1 MSYAIGIDVGGTSIK
16 SALIAP
22 DGTVGLTHGAPTP
35 TGVEPLLVEVAAQ
48 AAWLESQAQQL
59 GFAVIPEVGLVVP
72 GIVDETKG
80 IGVLSANLGWQ
91 DAPLRTQATTAL
103 CRPVGFGHDV
113 RAGALAETRLGAH
126 GSSLIYVAI
135 GTGVA
140 SVLVLD
146 GQPLVSG
153 GWAGEIGQSLVPCP
167 DSGKPVVFEQVTSAS
182 AISRRYLAQS
192 RARRSSPITDLNA
205 AQFGSR
211 EVFER
216 AAQGDQVAFAVID
229 TALDYLAQ
237 CFAQMVCV
245 LGPLPIVIG
254 GGLSAAGDALIKP
267 LKTKVNALLALSPMP
282 NISTAQLGSNA
293 QVIGAGL
300 LAHDLCGETRVPGP
314 VAVLPN

>member
-22 DGTVGLTHGAPTP
+22 DGTVGITYGAPTP
-35 TGVEPLLVEVAAQ
+35 AGVEPLLVEVAAQ
-48 AAWLESQAQQL
+48 TTWLESQAQQL
-59 GFAVIPEVGLVVP
+59 GLTVSPEVGLVVP
-72 GIVDETKG
+72 GIVDETRG

-91 DAPLRTQATTAL
+91 DAALRTLATKTL
-103 CRPVGFGHDV
+103 GRPVSFGHDV

-146 GQPLVSG
+146 GKPLVSG

-167 DSGKPVVFEQVTSAS
+167 DTGKPVAFEQVTSAS

-192 RARRSSPITDLNA
+192 RAGGSSLDTNLDA

-229 TALDYLAQ
+229 TALDYLAK

-254 GGLSAAGDALIKP
+254 GGLCAAGDALIKP
-267 LKTKVNALLALSPMP
+267 LKTKVAALLALSPMP
-282 NISTAQLGSNA
+282 NIYTAELGSNA
-293 QVIGAGL
+293 QAIGAGL
-300 LAHDLCGETRVPGP
+300 LAHDLRGEKRSPGP
-314 VAVLPN
+314 LSVLSN

>member
-35 TGVEPLLVEVAAQ
+35 RGVDALMTELATQIAWFEARAAEQDLDLNGRVA
-48 AAWLESQAQQL
+48 
-59 GFAVIPEVGLVVP
+59 FVVP

-80 IGVLSANLGWQ
+80 VGVLSANLGWRDVPMQ
-91 DAPLRTQATTAL
+91 AKAVEYLGRPLA
-103 CRPVGFGHDV
+103 FGHDV
-113 RAGALAETRLGAH
+113 RAGALAESRLGGH
-126 GSSLIYVAI
+126 GDSLIYVAI

-146 GQPLVSG
+146 GTPLVSG
-153 GWAGEIGQSLVPCP
+153 GWAGEIGQTLVTCP
-167 DSGKPVVFEQVTSAS
+167 DTGDQIALEQITSAA
-182 AISRRYLAQS
+182 AITRRYLATAPS
-192 RARRSSPITDLNA
+192 DAVTGIDPAT
-205 AQFGSR
+205 FGSR

-216 AAQGDQVAFAVID
+216 AAQGDQVAADVID

-237 CFAQMVCV
+237 CFAQLVCV

-254 GGLSAAGDALIKP
+254 GGLSGAGEALLVP
-267 LKTKVNALLALSPMP
+267 LWEKIAALLALSPMP
-282 NISTAQLGSNA
+282 VISAARLGSNA

-300 LAHDLCGETRVPGP
+300 LAHGLGDGK
-314 VAVLPN
+314 

>member
-1 MSYAIGIDVGGTSIK
+1 MSYTIGIDVGGTSIK

-22 DGTVGLTHGAPTP
+22 DGSVGPTHGAPTP
-35 TGVEPLLVEVAAQ
+35 TGVEPLLAEVTAQ
-48 AAWLESQAQQL
+48 ATWLQSQAQQL
-59 GFAVIPEVGLVVP
+59 ELTVSPELGLVVP

-80 IGVLSANLGWQ
+80 MGVLSANLGWQ
-91 DAPLRTQATTAL
+91 DAPLRTLATKVL
-103 CRPVGFGHDV
+103 CRPVSFGHDV
-113 RAGALAETRLGAH
+113 RAGALAETRLGSH

-146 GQPLVSG
+146 GKPLVSG

-167 DSGKPVVFEQVTSAS
+167 DTGEPVVFEQVTSAS
-182 AISRRYLAQS
+182 AISRRYLAKLQ
-192 RARRSSPITDLNA
+192 ACKSSPNA
-205 AQFGSR
+205 DFDTAQFGSR

-216 AAQGDQVAFAVID
+216 AAQGDQIAVSVID

-267 LKTKVNALLALSPMP
+267 LKTKVAALLALSPMP
-282 NISTAQLGSNA
+282 DISTAQLGSNA

-300 LAHDLCGETRVPGP
+300 LAHDLGGGK
-314 VAVLPN
+314 

>member
-1 MSYAIGIDVGGTSIK
+1 MTYAIGIDVGGTSIK

-103 CRPVGFGHDV
+103 CRPVSFGHDV

-140 SVLVLD
+140 
-146 GQPLVSG
+146 GQR
-153 GWAGEIGQSLVPCP
+153 Q
-167 DSGKPVVFEQVTSAS
+167 T
-182 AISRRYLAQS
+182 
-192 RARRSSPITDLNA
+192 
-205 AQFGSR
+205 
-211 EVFER
+211 
-216 AAQGDQVAFAVID
+216 
-229 TALDYLAQ
+229 
-237 CFAQMVCV
+237 
-245 LGPLPIVIG
+245 
-254 GGLSAAGDALIKP
+254 GGL
-267 LKTKVNALLALSPMP
+267 
-282 NISTAQLGSNA
+282 
-293 QVIGAGL
+293 
-300 LAHDLCGETRVPGP
+300 
-314 VAVLPN
+314 